1 MKIFSK
7 VIRNKYKNFD
17 IYKPCN
23 VDIHKSSKIEIDGY
37 FNFNLPCILKKKNNI
52 AGELI
57 IGKGATLKVK
67 GCFSVYSG
75 SSIAINEGAS
85 LILGNGYINQD
96 SKIRC
101 REKIV
106 IGDGTII
113 SENVHI
119 RDSDTHTILNSN
131 HIPTQPVYIGK
142 NVWIGLGS
150 IILKGVTIGDGAII
164 AAGSV
169 VTKDVPS
176 NCLVGGNP
184 AKVIKEHIEW
194 KE

>member
-1 MKIFSK
+1 M
-7 VIRNKYKNFD
+7 
-17 IYKPCN
+17 
-23 VDIHKSSKIEIDGY
+23 
-37 FNFNLPCILKKKNNI
+37 
-52 AGELI
+52 
-57 IGKGATLKVK
+57 
-67 GCFSVYSG
+67 
-75 SSIAINEGAS
+75 
-85 LILGNGYINQD
+85 
-96 SKIRC
+96 
-101 REKIV
+101 
-106 IGDGTII
+106 
-113 SENVHI
+113 HI

-131 HIPTQPVYIGK
+131 HIKTQPVYIGK

-184 AKVIKEHIEW
+184 AKVIKDYIEW

>member
-7 VIRNKYKNFD
+7 IMRNRYRNFD

-23 VDIHKSSKIEIDGY
+23 VNIDKNSNIDIDGF
-37 FNFNLPCILKKKNNI
+37 FNFNLPCTLKNKNYL

-57 IGKGATLKVK
+57 ICKGATLKVK

-75 SSIAINEGAS
+75 SSIAVNEGAS
-85 LILGNGYINQD
+85 LVLGNGYINQN

-131 HIPTQPVYIGK
+131 HIKTKPVYIGK
-142 NVWIGLGS
+142 NVWIGVGVT
-150 IILKGVTIGDGAII
+150 ILKGVTIGGGSII
-164 AAGSV
+164 GAGSV
-169 VTKDVPS
+169 VTKNIPAG
-176 NCLVGGNP
+176 CLVAGNP
-184 AKVIKEHIEW
+184 AKVIRENIEW
-194 KE
+194 K

>member
-1 MKIFSK
+1 MGIFNKIK
-7 VIRNKYKNFD
+7 RNKHKNFD

-23 VDIHKSSKIEIDGY
+23 VNIDKNSNIEIEGY
-37 FNFNLPCILKKKNNI
+37 FNFNLPCILKNKNYLT
-52 AGELI
+52 GELI
-57 IGKGATLKVK
+57 IDKDATLIVK

-75 SSIAINEGAS
+75 SSIAINKGAS

-119 RDSDTHTILNSN
+119 RDSDTHSILNSN
-131 HIPTQPVYIGK
+131 HVKTKPVYIGK
-142 NVWIGLGS
+142 NVWIGVGVT
-150 IILKGVTIGDGAII
+150 ILKGVTIGDGAII
-164 AAGSV
+164 GAGSIV
-169 VTKDVPS
+169 IDSIPDR
-176 NCLVGGNP
+176 CLAVGNP
-184 AKVIKEHIEW
+184 ARVIKENIEW
-194 KE
+194 K

>member
-23 VDIHKSSKIEIDGY
+23 VDIHKNSNIEIDGY
-37 FNFNLPCILKKKNNI
+37 FNFNLPCILKKKNHI

-57 IGKGATLKVK
+57 IGEGATLKVK

-142 NVWIGLGS
+142 NVWIGVGVT
-150 IILKGVTIGDGAII
+150 ILKGVTIGDGAII
-164 AAGSV
+164 GAGSV
-169 VTKDVPS
+169 VTKDIPAG
-176 NCLVGGNP
+176 CLAAGNP
-184 AKVIKEHIEW
+184 AKVIRENIEW
-194 KE
+194 K